1 MLNMIYKSHIDIQ
14 INDTYDEQYSDLR
27 QVGGFLRLFRF
38 PAPIKL
44 TATI

>member
-1 MLNMIYKSHIDIQ
+1 MLKMIYKSHIDIQ
-14 INDTYDEQYSDLR
+14 VNDTYDEIYSDLR
-27 QVGGFLRLFRF
+27 QVDGFLRLLRF